1 MNEQPW
7 QKHFTPPFIGDTYNP
22 GTIWDING
30 GLITSP
36 SNSIENAADD
46 DIMAIELAFNLI
58 VDAMNAACEGRE
70 PDRQVRFE
78 NVEYVGT
85 NDDAV
90 VKFRVFGYDLD
101 LEVRGWGYLTGYKK
115 LPDAEAAAI
124 QDSLGQF
131 IAECIKNASKGDENA
146 EQEEKP
152 VQVRSQDSQA
162 L

>member
-46 DIMAIELAFNLI
+46 DIMDIELAFNLI

-85 NDDAV
+85 NDDAA
-90 VKFRVFGYDLD
+90 VKFRVFGYDLY
-101 LEVRGWGYLTGYKK
+101 LLVRGWGYLTGYKK

-131 IAECIKNASKGDENA
+131 IAECIKNASKEDENA
-146 EQEEKP
+146 EQ
-152 VQVRSQDSQA
+152 
-162 L
+162 

>member
-7 QKHFTPPFIGDTYNP
+7 QKYFTPPFIGDTYNP
-22 GTIWDING
+22 GTIWDTNG

-46 DIMAIELAFNLI
+46 DLMAIERAVDLI
-58 VDAMNAACEGRE
+58 VDAMNAKCEGRE

-101 LEVRGWGYLTGYKK
+101 LLVRGWGYLTGYKK
-115 LPDAEAAAI
+115 LPNNEAAAI

-146 EQEEKP
+146 
-152 VQVRSQDSQA
+152 
-162 L
+162 